1 MSKANR
7 MMVEEKSCRHFG
19 LSSWGSL
26 TPYHK
31 VPLFPFQLCSL
42 LHRIFSLPVRK
53 PNNIFWDLYFS
64 FTVMLLTVRLS
75 IDSRKLIGR
84 LPAQGQK
91 GISDCLTFIFIIII
105 LWDYYLLFSDVIRPL
120 LEGQSFLFFYWYI
133 FMCWFGWPPHSWR
146 LTRFQC
152 FCWLQQKT

>member
-1 MSKANR
+1 
-7 MMVEEKSCRHFG
+7 
-19 LSSWGSL
+19 
-26 TPYHK
+26 
-31 VPLFPFQLCSL
+31 
-42 LHRIFSLPVRK
+42 
-53 PNNIFWDLYFS
+53 
-64 FTVMLLTVRLS
+64 MLLTVRLS

-133 FMCWFGWPPHSWR
+133 FMC
-146 LTRFQC
+146 
-152 FCWLQQKT
+152 